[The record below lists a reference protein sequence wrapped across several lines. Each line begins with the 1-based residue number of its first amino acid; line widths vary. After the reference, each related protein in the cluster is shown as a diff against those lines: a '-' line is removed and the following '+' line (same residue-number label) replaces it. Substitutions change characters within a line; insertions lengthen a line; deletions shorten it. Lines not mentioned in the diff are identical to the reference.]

1 MEFEGQYLT
10 YEDYRAL
17 GGTLDLMPFNLL
29 EFACRKQIDENTQN
43 RLKDIETANIPNDVK
58 LCMFNLI
65 ECVDKYNETV
75 SNASGNIESE
85 NIDGYSV
92 KYVTASQV
100 SEIIKSKNDEIVD
113 IIHKQLFGVIVNN
126 EHLIYLG
133 VK

>member
-1 MEFEGQYLT
+1 MEFTGQYLT
-10 YEDYRAL
+10 YSEYQEL
-17 GGTLDLMPFNLL
+17 GGTLDQTPFNLL

-43 RLKDIETANIPNDVK
+43 RLKDIETANIPNEVK

-65 ECVDKYNETV
+65 NCVEKYNETIN
-75 SNASGNIESE
+75 NASGNIESE

>member
-1 MEFEGQYLT
+1 MEFTGQYLT
-10 YEDYRAL
+10 YSEYQEL
-17 GGTLDLMPFNLL
+17 GGTLDQTPFNLL

-43 RLKDIETANIPNDVK
+43 RLKGIETANIPNEVK

-65 ECVDKYNETV
+65 DCVDKYNETV

-113 IIHKQLFGVIVNN
+113 IIQTQLFGVIVNN

>member
-1 MEFEGQYLT
+1 MEFTGQYLT
-10 YEDYRAL
+10 YDEYREL
-17 GGTLDLMPFNLL
+17 GGTLDQTPFNLL

-43 RLKDIETANIPNDVK
+43 RLKDIETANIPNEVK
-58 LCMFNLI
+58 LCLFNLI
-65 ECVDKYNETV
+65 DCVEKYNETV
-75 SNASGNIESE
+75 NNASGNIESE

-100 SEIIKSKNDEIVD
+100 SEIIKSKNDEIID
-113 IIHKQLFGVIVNN
+113 IIQTQLFGVIVNN